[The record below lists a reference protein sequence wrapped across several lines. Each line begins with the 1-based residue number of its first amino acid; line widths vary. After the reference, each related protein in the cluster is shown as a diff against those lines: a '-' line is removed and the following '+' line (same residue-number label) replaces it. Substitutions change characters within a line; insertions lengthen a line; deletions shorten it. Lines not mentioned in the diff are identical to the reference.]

1 MDLWD
6 CQVREPSVQD
16 RGFFGRFIGPRRPDP
31 GRFGLSGECRPKG
44 WDPEKERINS
54 AKHGINFTEA
64 VTVFADPLELTIAD
78 PDHSEAEFRLVSIGM
93 SSGGRLVVV
102 GYTERG
108 ERMRIITA
116 RLASAREHKQYE
128 SGT

>member
-1 MDLWD
+1 VEFEWD
-6 CQVREPSVQD
+6 R
-16 RGFFGRFIGPRRPDP
+16 
-31 GRFGLSGECRPKG
+31 
-44 WDPEKERINS
+44 EKERINS

-64 VTVFADPLELTIAD
+64 VTVFGDPLELTIAD
-78 PDHSEAEFRLVSIGM
+78 PDHSEAEFRFVSVGM
-93 SSGGRLVVV
+93 SSAGRLVVV

-128 SGT
+128 TGT